1 MGRFIGLTKNKGS
14 GLSIED
20 PDFQNS
26 GLILTS
32 NGTGFVLAGGA
43 SLDRDPLPDFINANE
58 SLNNT
63 LTVTGAF
70 GDSTYT
76 FAWREGVQYG
86 LNLSSAGVLSGSC
99 AAMDA
104 NSVIKIVITDTK
116 YNVDYEADINILVST
131 TNSYPAMTTSTTSS
145 EVLTGIETFTFT
157 ATNSPTE
164 WVIIDRGNLPSNVTL
179 DNTGLMTWP
188 GLESTGQITTYNF
201 TLGIRNGT
209 MPAGTYR
216 TTSFSKQFEFK
227 AVTGQA
233 QYEGAYGQNGG
244 QCTFT
249 WTAPAGVKK
258 VHVMAIGGGGG
269 GRYTWAVC
277 GGHGGGMVWANNI
290 PVTPGNSYTIQVG
303 RGGCWNG
310 NTGGCSCWPGMNA
323 CGGCC
328 ACYGGCFAFPGN
340 VNGGAGSCC
349 GGYGMVAYNNTA
361 GGGGGGPGYCSAA
374 PANSSTSGHRGC
386 GGGGGSATSHHSSTY
401 GTGGGGGTG
410 SCGMCCYTT
419 SPVSCGCCGN
429 AGYSHQTGS
438 GGQGG
443 SGGTCGNPGEP
454 WSNGRGH
461 GYSCGGKFGGGGGGG
476 GTSHGGGW
484 GGPGVVRIIWGNNR
498 CWPCCNTHNL

>member
-1 MGRFIGLTKNKGS
+1 MGRFIGLSKNRGS
-14 GLSIED
+14 GLAIED
-20 PDFQNS
+20 PDFENS

-43 SLDRDPLPDFINANE
+43 SLDRDPLPDFVNANE

-63 LTVTGAF
+63 LSVTGAF

-76 FAWREGVQYG
+76 FAWRAGAQYG
-86 LNLSSAGVLSGSC
+86 LSLTSGGTLSGS
-99 AAMDA
+99 AASMPA
-104 NSVIKIVITDTK
+104 ETTLNIVITDTK
-116 YNVDYEADINILVST
+116 YNVNYEADISFLVST
-131 TNSYPAMTTSTTSS
+131 GNLYPLITTNNSNVT
-145 EVLTGIETFTFT
+145 LTGVETFQF
-157 ATNSPTE
+157 ASTNSPTE
-164 WVIIDRGNLPSNVTL
+164 WVIFDRGNLPGNVTI
-179 DNTGLMTWP
+179 DNGGLMTFP
-188 GLESTGQITTYNF
+188 GKSSTGETPTYSF
-201 TLGIRNGT
+201 TLGVRNGL
-209 MPAGTYR
+209 MPAGQYR
-216 TTSFSKQFEFK
+216 TVPFNKQFYFE
-227 AVTGQA
+227 AITGQA
-233 QYEGAYGQNGG
+233 QYQGAYGQNGG

-249 WTAPAGVKK
+249 WTAPAGVNK
-258 VHVMAIGGGGG
+258 VNVMAMGAGGG

-290 PVTPGNSYTIQVG
+290 PVNPGSSYTIQVG

-328 ACYGGCFAFPGN
+328 SCYGGCFAFPGN

-374 PANSSTSGHRGC
+374 PANSSTSSHRGC

-410 SCGMCCYTT
+410 ACGMCCYTT

-443 SGGTCGNPGEP
+443 SGGTCGNPGQP

-461 GYSCGGKFGGGGGGG
+461 GYSCGGMFGGGGGGG

-484 GGPGVVRIIWGNNR
+484 GGPGVVRIIWGSNR